1 MIGVELEFECNNI
14 VEACQKA
21 GLLIN
26 CASGNVLRFLPPLI
40 VSEKEIDKAVNIL
53 KNVIAVDSPD

>member
-1 MIGVELEFECNNI
+1 MIGVELDFECKKI
-14 VEACQKA
+14 VGKCQKA

-53 KNVIAVDSPD
+53 DKTLGDCL